1 MNPKTPPKSGE
12 TEKTTSA
19 TIGVNHREDVFHTPG
34 PVGLS
39 PMGRS
44 TYLSYPCST
53 ATEGTGWSPDSA
65 SGAKPKV
72 FAELACSPFRS
83 PEFICKLDGCFWGRK
98 TERNGAEKLNA
109 MVQKT

>member
-1 MNPKTPPKSGE
+1 MNGKTPSKN
-12 TEKTTSA
+12 TEKQITSA
-19 TIGVNHREDVFHTPG
+19 TIGVHHREDVFHTPG

-109 MVQKT
+109 MMQKN